1 MKSQLHD
8 FLRNFAGEGKV
19 NKRIEIIL
27 AKILCCFSNS
37 PFYLISS

>member
-19 NKRIEIIL
+19 NKRIERIL
-27 AKILCCFSNS
+27 VLF
-37 PFYLISS
+37 